1 MPLVTE
7 HLVGR
12 AAELGTL
19 DGAVDALKREGPAAT
34 LLVGEP
40 GIGKTRLLAEL
51 AAHADARGHLVLSGS
66 ASELEADLPFWVFVD
81 ALDEF
86 VAGLEPR
93 RLSSL
98 DGQVRAELELML
110 PSVPRQEAASG
121 PALQDERY
129 RTHRAVRE
137 LLECIAASVPLVLV
151 LDDVHW
157 ADLASIDLLAALLR
171 MPPSAPVLLALAA
184 RPRQLPERLA
194 GALERARRAGRLT
207 RVELGALR
215 REEAGELL
223 GDAVN
228 GALADTLYGLSGGNP
243 FYLEQLARSAGRT
256 GEPISPASSAT
267 LGGIDVPPAVA
278 ASVAGELALLA
289 PGSRRLLE
297 GAAVAGDPFEPD
309 LAAVTAALDRTAAAE
324 GVDNLFALGLIRST
338 DVPRRFRFRHP
349 LIRRAVYEAAPGG
362 WLLGAH
368 ERCAQEL
375 ARRGASAAV
384 RAHHVEHA
392 ATDGDAAAVALL
404 GDAGAAAASR
414 APESAA
420 RWFGSALR
428 LLPDS
433 APAEQ
438 RLGLLTARAG
448 ALAAIGQLAAAR
460 RDLLEGSEL
469 LPPDAVATRT
479 GLIAAC
485 AGIEHLLGDHEQAPG
500 RLAGALEQLPDPAS
514 PEAVAL
520 KLELAIGSL
529 FDADYEAMRDFACAA
544 LDGARPLDDRPLTA
558 TAAGLAALAEACLG
572 RVAEAE
578 SHRGEALALVEALT
592 DAELATRLA
601 AAGYLAT
608 AELYLDR
615 YGDATAHAGRG
626 LDVAR
631 ATGQMSPTL
640 VPTLMTA
647 LFMCGRLADA
657 GELLDGAI
665 ESARSSGIPQ
675 AVAWTLVNRANAL
688 LASGDA
694 AAALACAEESF
705 ELTQRIGEP
714 FASAWSALMVAAA
727 ALPAGDPAR
736 AAAALAQAAGGQEL
750 AAVPANWR
758 VLGLQLLT
766 RCRLALGRH
775 EEAHQS
781 LTLAEAMAGSLGLPL
796 AGAWAHR
803 AEADV
808 ALAAGE
814 HRAAAKQALVSADC
828 AARAGAVIEE
838 ALSRTLARQA
848 FALAGDR
855 EQAITELQRAATTLD
870 RCGAPRLRNAAEREL
885 RKLGRPVHRRSRKGS
900 ADGAGVD
907 TLTEREREVAALV
920 VDRRTNPEIA
930 AELFLGLKT
939 VETHLRNI
947 FRKLDVSSRVELAR
961 TVEREPRDH

>member
-1 MPLVTE
+1 M
-7 HLVGR
+7 
-12 AAELGTL
+12 
-19 DGAVDALKREGPAAT
+19 
-34 LLVGEP
+34 
-40 GIGKTRLLAEL
+40 
-51 AAHADARGHLVLSGS
+51 
-66 ASELEADLPFWVFVD
+66 
-81 ALDEF
+81 
-86 VAGLEPR
+86 
-93 RLSSL
+93 
-98 DGQVRAELELML
+98 
-110 PSVPRQEAASG
+110 PRQEVASG

-129 RTHRAVRE
+129 RAHRAVCE
-137 LLECIAASVPLVLV
+137 LLESIAASAPLVLV

-157 ADLASIDLLAALLR
+157 ADPASIDLLAALLR
-171 MPPSAPVLLALAA
+171 TPPAAPVLLALAA
-184 RPRQLPERLA
+184 RPRQLPDRLA
-194 GALERARRAGRLT
+194 GALERAHRAGRLT
-207 RVELGALR
+207 RLALGALR

-223 GDAVN
+223 GDAVD
-228 GALADTLYGLSGGNP
+228 ATLADSLYGLSGGNP

-256 GEPISPASSAT
+256 DDGAPPARSGTMA
-267 LGGIDVPPAVA
+267 GIDVPPAVA
-278 ASVAGELALLA
+278 ASVTGELAL
-289 PGSRRLLE
+289 PSPVSRRLLE

-309 LAAVTAALDRTAAAE
+309 LAGAAAALDRTAAAE
-324 GVDNLFALGLIRST
+324 GVDDLFALGLIRST
-338 DVPRRFRFRHP
+338 EVPRRFRFRHP
-349 LIRRAVYEAAPGG
+349 VIRRAVYEAAPGG

-368 ERCAQEL
+368 GRCAQEL
-375 ARRGASAAV
+375 ARRGAAPAV
-384 RAHHVEHA
+384 RAHHVEQA
-392 ATDGDAAAVALL
+392 ATDGDADAVALL
-404 GDAGAAAASR
+404 GDAGAATASR

-420 RWFGSALR
+420 RWFGSAPRPRPPHAPPPPRARGLGSARR
-428 LLPDS
+428 LLADS

-438 RLGLLTARAG
+438 GLGLLPARAS
-448 ALAAIGQLAAAR
+448 ALAATGQLAAAR
-460 RDLLEGSEL
+460 RDLLEGIEL
-469 LPPDAVATRT
+469 LPVGAVAPRT
-479 GLIAAC
+479 GLTAAC
-485 AGIEHLLGDHEQAPG
+485 AGIEHLLGDHERARA
-500 RLAGALEQLPDPAS
+500 RLAAALEQLPDPAS

-529 FDADYEAMRDFACAA
+529 FDADYEAMRNFACEA
-544 LDGARPLDDRPLTA
+544 LGGARPLGDLPLTA
-558 TAAGLAALAEACLG
+558 TAAGLAALAEACSG

-578 SHRGEALALVEALT
+578 SHRGEARALVEAMT

-615 YGDATAHAGRG
+615 YGEAAAHAGRG

-775 EEAHQS
+775 EEARQS

-814 HRAAAKQALVSADC
+814 HRAAAKQALASADC
-828 AARAGAVIEE
+828 AERAGAVIEE
-838 ALSRTLARQA
+838 ALSRMLAGQA
-848 FALAGDR
+848 LALAGDR
-855 EQAITELQRAATTLD
+855 ERALAELQHAATTLD

>member
-1 MPLVTE
+1 M
-7 HLVGR
+7 
-12 AAELGTL
+12 
-19 DGAVDALKREGPAAT
+19 
-34 LLVGEP
+34 
-40 GIGKTRLLAEL
+40 
-51 AAHADARGHLVLSGS
+51 
-66 ASELEADLPFWVFVD
+66 
-81 ALDEF
+81 
-86 VAGLEPR
+86 
-93 RLSSL
+93 
-98 DGQVRAELELML
+98 
-110 PSVPRQEAASG
+110 PRQEVASG

-129 RTHRAVRE
+129 RAHRAVCE
-137 LLECIAASVPLVLV
+137 LLESIAASAPLVLV

-157 ADLASIDLLAALLR
+157 ADPASIDLLAALLR
-171 MPPSAPVLLALAA
+171 TPPAAPVLLALAA
-184 RPRQLPERLA
+184 RPRQLPDRLA
-194 GALERARRAGRLT
+194 GALERAHRAGRLT
-207 RVELGALR
+207 RLALGALR
-215 REEAGELL
+215 RDEAGELL
-223 GDAVN
+223 GDAVD
-228 GALADTLYGLSGGNP
+228 ATLADSLYGLSGGNP

-256 GEPISPASSAT
+256 DDGAPPARSGT
-267 LGGIDVPPAVA
+267 MGGIDVPPAIA
-278 ASVAGELALLA
+278 ASVTEELARLS
-289 PGSRRLLE
+289 PGSRALLE

-309 LAAVTAALDRTAAAE
+309 LAAVAAGLDRTGAEE
-324 GVDNLFALGLIRST
+324 GVDDLLALGVIRST
-338 DVPRRFRFRHP
+338 AVPRRFRFRHP

-368 ERCAQEL
+368 ERCAREL
-375 ARRGASAAV
+375 ARRGAAPAV

-392 ATDGDAAAVALL
+392 AAEGDTAAVALL
-404 GDAGAAAASR
+404 RGAGAAAASR

-438 RLGLLTARAG
+438 RLGLLPARAG

-460 RDLLEGSEL
+460 RDLLEGIEL
-469 LPPDAVATRT
+469 LPLDAVAPRT
-479 GLIAAC
+479 GLTAAC
-485 AGIEHLLGDHEQAPG
+485 AGIEHLLGDHEQARA
-500 RLAGALEQLPDPAS
+500 RLARALEHLPDPAS

-520 KLELAIGSL
+520 LLELAIGNL

-544 LDGARPLDDRPLTA
+544 LGSARPLGDRPLTA

-578 SHRGEALALVEALT
+578 AHRGEALALVEAMT

-615 YGDATAHAGRG
+615 YGEAAAHAGRG

-714 FASAWSALMVAAA
+714 FASAWSALMVAATS
-727 ALPAGDPAR
+727 LRAGDPAR
-736 AAAALAQAAGGQEL
+736 AAQALVQGADGQEL
-750 AAVPANWR
+750 ATIPANWR

-775 EEAHQS
+775 EEARES
-781 LTLAEAMAGSLGLPL
+781 LMLAEAIAGSLGLPL

-814 HRAAAKQALVSADC
+814 HRAAAKQALASADC
-828 AARAGAVIEE
+828 AERAGAVIEE
-838 ALSRTLARQA
+838 ALSRTLAGQA
-848 FALAGDR
+848 LALAGDR
-855 EQAITELQRAATTLD
+855 ERALAELQHAATTLD

>member
-1 MPLVTE
+1 MALVTE

-19 DGAVDALKREGPAAT
+19 EDAVEGLKRAGPAAT
-34 LLVGEP
+34 LLVGDP

-51 AAHADARGHLVLSGS
+51 AAHADARGRVVLGGS

-93 RLSSL
+93 RLGTL
-98 DGQVRAELELML
+98 DGQVRAELQLVF
-110 PSVPRQEAASG
+110 PSMPRQEAPSG

-137 LLECIAASVPLVLV
+137 LLECIASRAPLVLV

-157 ADLASIDLLAALLR
+157 ADPASIDLLAALLR
-171 MPPSAPVLLALAA
+171 TPPSAPVLLALAA

-194 GALERARRAGRLT
+194 GALERAHRAGRLT

-215 REEAGELL
+215 RDEAGELL
-223 GDAVN
+223 GNAVD
-228 GALADTLYGLSGGNP
+228 GTLADSLYGLSGGNP

-256 GEPISPASSAT
+256 GGPAPP
-267 LGGIDVPPAVA
+267 GGSGTMAGIEVPPAVA

-309 LAAVTAALDRTAAAE
+309 LAAAAAGLDQAAAE
-324 GVDNLFALGLIRST
+324 EGIDDLLALGLIRST
-338 DVPRRFRFRHP
+338 EVPRRFRFRHP

-368 ERCAQEL
+368 ERCAHEL
-375 ARRGASAAV
+375 ARRGAPPAV
-384 RAHHVEHA
+384 RAHHIEHA
-392 ATDGDAAAVALL
+392 ATDGDDDAVALL
-404 GDAGAAAASR
+404 RDAGAAAASR

-420 RWFGSALR
+420 HWFSSALR
-428 LLPDS
+428 LLSDN

-448 ALAAIGQLAAAR
+448 ALAAIGQLADAR
-460 RDLLEGSEL
+460 RDLLDAIEL
-469 LPPDAVATRT
+469 LPVEAVAPRT
-479 GLIAAC
+479 GLTAAC
-485 AGIEHLLGDHEQAPG
+485 AGIEHLLGAHEQARA

-514 PEAVAL
+514 PEAVTL

-529 FDADYEAMRDFACAA
+529 FDADYEPMRDFACEA
-544 LDGARPLDDRPLTA
+544 LAGARPLGDRALAA

-572 RVAEAE
+572 RVAESE
-578 SHRGEALALVEALT
+578 SHRAEALALVDALSDT
-592 DAELATRLA
+592 ELASRLA

-615 YGDATAHAGRG
+615 YGEATEHAARG
-626 LDVAR
+626 LEIAR

-647 LFMCGRLADA
+647 LFMCGRLAEA
-657 GELLDGAI
+657 GQLLDGAI

-688 LASGDA
+688 MASGDA
-694 AAALACAEESF
+694 EAALACAEESF
-705 ELTQRIGEP
+705 ELTQRIGER
-714 FASAWSALMVAAA
+714 FASAWSGLMVAATS
-727 ALPAGDPAR
+727 LPAGDPAR
-736 AAAALAQAAGGQEL
+736 AAEALLQGAGGQEL
-750 AAVPANWR
+750 ATIPANWR
-758 VLGLQLLT
+758 VFGLQLLT
-766 RCRLALGRH
+766 RSRLALGRD
-775 EEAHQS
+775 EEARKS
-781 LTLAEAMAGSLGLPL
+781 LALAEATAGSLGLPL

-803 AEADV
+803 AAADV

-814 HRAAAKQALVSADC
+814 HAAAAERAIASADC
-828 AARAGAVIEE
+828 AERAGAVIEE
-838 ALSRTLARQA
+838 ALSRTLAGKA
-848 FALAGDR
+848 LALAGDR
-855 EQAITELQRAATTLD
+855 ERALAQLERAATALD
-870 RCGAPRLRNAAEREL
+870 ACGAPRLRDAAEREL

-900 ADGAGVD
+900 TDGAGVD
-907 TLTEREREVAALV
+907 TLTERERQVAALV
-920 VDRRTNPEIA
+920 VDRKTNPEIA

-939 VETHLRNI
+939 VESHLRNI

-961 TVEREPRDH
+961 AVERARRSP